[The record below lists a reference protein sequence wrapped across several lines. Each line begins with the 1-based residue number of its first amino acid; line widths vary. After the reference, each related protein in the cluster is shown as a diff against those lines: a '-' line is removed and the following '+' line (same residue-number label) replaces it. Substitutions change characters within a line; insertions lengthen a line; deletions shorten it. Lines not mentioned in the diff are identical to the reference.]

1 MISAPSV
8 LSALLFYTLALLAVC
23 VVHKL
28 CPSLLKYGGTF
39 IFLLVAAVAT
49 LRLFLPLEIPS
60 NYLIRSR
67 NLLGGP
73 VRLIRTYPT
82 AANLVLVVWLAGGIR
97 SAYKAVREFLGTKK
111 TIDNYTFDDCE
122 HVKEIAE
129 QLSINYPIKV
139 SQDVEMAYAAEIFSN
154 TIFLPVLVLPDS
166 EIGLILRH
174 EAQHLRSHDFFIKLL
189 FRLLLVVMWWNPI
202 AHWFWH
208 ILDDLLEL
216 RCDAKL
222 TAHMNAQER
231 EEYRAMLEGL
241 AKADAGEDLLS
252 PLVVD
257 ELFVVTRKEFMD
269 QRLDIIKKGTGEP
282 PRIATIAAWCLAA
295 VLFCASYLVI
305 FQPEIDPPVNSFDEE
320 PEVYYEENYDDQA
333 IEDGTYE
340 DFILKGSD
348 GRYQLFVNYVFSRYL
363 TEDEVNSE
371 NYCNYPAFEEEE

>member
-28 CPSLLKYGGTF
+28 FPSLLKYGGTF
-39 IFLLVAAVAT
+39 IFLSIAAVAT

-73 VRLIRTYPT
+73 VRLIRTYP
-82 AANLVLVVWLAGGIR
+82 AAADFLLVVWIGGGIR
-97 SAYKAVREFLGTKK
+97 SAYKGVQEFLKSKK
-111 TIDNYTFDDCE
+111 AIDHYTPGDCE
-122 HVKEIAE
+122 HVKEIAKR
-129 QLSINYPIKV
+129 LSINYPIKV
-139 SQDVEMAYAAEIFSN
+139 SQDVKMAYAAEIFSN
-154 TIFLPVLVLPDS
+154 TIFLPVLDLPET

-174 EAQHLRSHDFFIKLL
+174 EAQHLRSHDFIVKLL

-222 TAHMNAQER
+222 MAPMSAQER
-231 EEYRAMLEGL
+231 HEYRTMLDGL
-241 AKADAGEDLLS
+241 FKAAAGEEMLS
-252 PLVVD
+252 SLVAD
-257 ELFVVTRKEFMD
+257 ELFVASRKEFMD
-269 QRLDIIKKGTGEP
+269 QRLKIIDEGTGNP
-282 PRIATIAAWCLAA
+282 PRIAVIAAGCLAA

-305 FQPEIDPPVNSFDEE
+305 FQPVLDPPAEDFQDDSRTN
-320 PEVYYEENYDDQA
+320 YKENYDGYDLGG
-333 IEDGTYE
+333 GTYNV
-340 DFILKGSD
+340 FIVKDTD
-348 GRYQLFVNYVFSRYL
+348 GRYRLFVNYIFKGYL

-371 NYCNYPAFEEEE
+371 EYRNYLIYEGDE